1 MNKHDMLYNFKPIV
15 IDNVFT
21 QDEYESVYNSV
32 NASLPKDPDPN
43 VPPNFGY
50 FNAGKIGYFAYVE
63 GFKDIIY
70 KKLIQITKDYANVD
84 VIDSKVHFA
93 RYTPK
98 TGFPPTLY
106 PHNDLGVTTS
116 ALTFSVQ
123 LDSTLDWELCA
134 LDTCA
139 TLKSNQAML
148 FSGSHQIHWRP
159 IKEFG
164 PDDYFDIMVCQMYL
178 DNDGLP
184 EDHDDVMNAYKLE
197 VIKNNYENDKK

>member
-1 MNKHDMLYNFKPIV
+1 MNKHEYLYNFKPVV

-21 QDEYESVYNSV
+21 QEEYDSVYNSV
-32 NASLPKDPDPN
+32 NAYLPQDPDPN

-50 FNAGKIGYFAYVE
+50 FNAGEIGYFAYVK
-63 GFKDIIY
+63 GFENIVY
-70 KKLIQITKDYANVD
+70 NKLIELTKQYGQMD
-84 VIDSKVHFA
+84 VVEPKVHFA

-98 TGFPPTLY
+98 TGFPPTLH

-116 ALTFSVQ
+116 AFTFSVQ

-134 LDTCA
+134 KDTCI
-139 TLKSNQAML
+139 TLKKNQAML

-159 IKEFG
+159 LKEFG

-178 DNDGLP
+178 DHDGLP
-184 EDHDDVMNAYKLE
+184 EGHNELMHELKVKVVEDHIV
-197 VIKNNYENDKK
+197 DKK

>member
-1 MNKHDMLYNFKPIV
+1 MLYSFKPIV

-21 QDEYESVYNSV
+21 QEEYDSVYNSV
-32 NASLPKDPDPN
+32 NAYLPQDPDPN
-43 VPPNFGY
+43 VPPDFGY
-50 FNAGKIGYFAYVE
+50 FNAGDIGYFAYVK
-63 GFKDIIY
+63 GFKNIIY
-70 KKLIQITKDYANVD
+70 DKLVQVAKEYGKMDVVD
-84 VIDSKVHFA
+84 TKVHFA

-98 TGFPPTLY
+98 TGFPPTLN

-134 LDTCA
+134 LDTCD
-139 TLKSNQAML
+139 TLKKNQAML

-164 PDDYFDIMVCQMYL
+164 PDDYLDIMVCQMYL

-184 EDHDDVMNAYKLE
+184 EDHESIMDSFKLDVVKKHFE
-197 VIKNNYENDKK
+197 NNNK